1 MELRVARLDADILD
15 VSEICVQFEQAVTQR
30 SFMQPSVKNA

>member
-1 MELRVARLDADILD
+1 MELRVALVAADTLC
-15 VSEICVQFEQAVTQR
+15 VNEIRGQFEQAVTQR